1 MSTVQKAVTTRQEI
15 HLSLVDW
22 RTYTRLL
29 RAFADRRDIRLTYDR
44 GELEIMSPL
53 RKHER
58 LGRLLARLVETL
70 TEELGLPIESAKS
83 TTLRR
88 RKKQRGL
95 EPDDCFWIVNEPLI
109 RAKDTLDLR
118 VDPPPDLAMETDMTS
133 SSMNR
138 MEIYAA
144 LRIPEVWRYEKEQL
158 TFHRL
163 GADNRYHQTATSLA
177 FPMVKPEDLTRILA
191 QRHQMDQNALVR
203 QFREWVR
210 QKIQD
215 EKGPR

>member
-1 MSTVQKAVTTRQEI
+1 MAMSTVQKAVATRQRI

-58 LGRLLARLVETL
+58 LGRLLARLLETL

-109 RAKDTLDLR
+109 RAKDTLDL
-118 VDPPPDLAMETDMTS
+118 
-133 SSMNR
+133 
-138 MEIYAA
+138 
-144 LRIPEVWRYEKEQL
+144 
-158 TFHRL
+158 
-163 GADNRYHQTATSLA
+163 
-177 FPMVKPEDLTRILA
+177 
-191 QRHQMDQNALVR
+191 
-203 QFREWVR
+203 
-210 QKIQD
+210 
-215 EKGPR
+215 